1 MDNCPEQVNRMLLQG
16 LAIECPM
23 GRAAG
28 DCPASSL
35 RTLPME
41 KRMIAVEMMALEL
54 VEEIIVRHK
63 RCMEQRE
70 TS

>member
-1 MDNCPEQVNRMLLQG
+1 MDNCTEQVNRMLLKR
-16 LAIECPM
+16 LAIGCPM
-23 GRAAG
+23 GLAAD
-28 DCPASSL
+28 DCPVSDL

-41 KRMIAVEMMALEL
+41 KRMIAVDMVAPEQ

-70 TS
+70 TN